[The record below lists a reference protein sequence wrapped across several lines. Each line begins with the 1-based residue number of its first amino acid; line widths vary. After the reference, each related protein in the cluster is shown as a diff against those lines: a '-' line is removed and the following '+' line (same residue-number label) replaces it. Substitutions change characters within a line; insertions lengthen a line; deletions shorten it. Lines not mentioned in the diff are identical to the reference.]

1 MPEGALTETTAKFN
15 ETAAKGEK
23 DEFGRELTAPL
34 SEEGPYYAVQQYI
47 RYYATL
53 GGLRI
58 NDGMQV
64 LNTEKQPVE
73 GYTQLVK
80 LSADWKATSTWA
92 LRCSAGQ

>member
-1 MPEGALTETTAKFN
+1 M
-15 ETAAKGEK
+15 
-23 DEFGRELTAPL
+23 
-34 SEEGPYYAVQQYI
+34 
-47 RYYATL
+47 ATL

-73 GYTQLVK
+73 GLYAAGEVVGGI
-80 LSADWKATSTWA
+80 WKATSGRWA